1 MEKKAYIKMEIL
13 NAIDAMNQEMEKSAN
28 LAKALGAVRSGYKGL
43 VTGLQS
49 SRAARG
55 ASKAWGSAASGA
67 SKAWGSARSGYRG
80 LKAGL
85 EGTRVSTRASNAA
98 KKGQAVGKHLR
109 DNKNVYF
116 AGGGG
121 TVGGVAAGAGGLAAI
136 NKANEPDTI
145 RERLAAAYEALI
157 G

>member
-13 NAIDAMNQEMEKSAN
+13 NAIDAMNQETEKSAN

-49 SRAARG
+49 SRAATTR
-55 ASKAWGSAASGA
+55 GA

-85 EGTRVSTRASNAA
+85 KGTRVSSRASDAA
-98 KKGQAVGKHLR
+98 KRGQNVGKHLR

-121 TVGGVAAGAGGLAAI
+121 TAGGVAAGAGGLAAI

-145 RERLAAAYEALI
+145 RERLAAAYKALI